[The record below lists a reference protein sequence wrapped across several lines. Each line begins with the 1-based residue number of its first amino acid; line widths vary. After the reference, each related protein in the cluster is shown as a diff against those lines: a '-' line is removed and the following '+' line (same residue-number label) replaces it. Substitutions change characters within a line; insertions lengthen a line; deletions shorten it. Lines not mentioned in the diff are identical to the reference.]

1 VCARPRL
8 PRDGIRWRAKRRGG
22 LMGDVVFVV
31 LIVVAFAALLLMVRA
46 VDKL

>member
-1 VCARPRL
+1 
-8 PRDGIRWRAKRRGG
+8 
-22 LMGDVVFVV
+22 MGDVVFVV